1 MNAMRYQSEILYNV
15 RSVLCRVRDRGG
27 KFSKSFVMQEYARF
41 QGERAAIVLNVALK
55 AGGSKSIAYPN
66 DGLMDTERDRLIE
79 RAQSE
84 NQDVLAEIKRL
95 REASK

>member
-55 AGGSKSIAYPN
+55 AGAASLLPIQTMGSWILKEIVSLSERKARIKMFSLKSS
-66 DGLMDTERDRLIE
+66 D
-79 RAQSE
+79 
-84 NQDVLAEIKRL
+84 
-95 REASK
+95 